1 MPRFHHVL
9 LPVSVLGL
17 AGCVGGFANPGGGG
31 SVDDFLDDIPA
42 DQLVCPADPDCAIGG
57 DCSLY
62 ECPDHWICETYDD
75 GTERCV
81 SPGPDY
87 PDRGSWDCHDQ
98 NGQTIC
104 EGGSYPDGGG
114 GDGWNCMQ
122 SGDLVTCTSDHPDY
136 PDGGG
141 GSGWSC
147 WYEGDLRVCSTVP
160 GDSGDGGG
168 WTCWE
173 DETGRHCRRDRPD
186 LPGDG
191 GDWTCFDY
199 EDETHCD
206 GGPGIPDGGGWE
218 CEDRGGEYYCTTT
231 PDYPDGGGGG
241 HWSCRFTREFRVCD
255 WHDDGGGD
263 GGIPR
268 TDCAPTDPTCGSTMC
283 TDEMRGGITLID
295 DLDGEDN
302 GEIYVL
308 GDGRRDESCAT
319 VRVDVTAYYALYDAA
334 LAESCTRQLD
344 EISYVT
350 IENTCNADG
359 NPVERN
365 VGDRFVIG
373 DVDNTPDCTTDAECG
388 AGSTCRGRSS
398 GNCCVPTAPA
408 FVGTFLLMAG
418 EDNRICLHHVCPEV
432 RAGSLSGADAFMS
445 AGCEGSINSVH
456 LRLDGSA
463 FTCPDPSLE
472 FPMGCGM

>member
-1 MPRFHHVL
+1 MPRNFRVIF
-9 LPVSVLGL
+9 SVCLG
-17 AGCVGGFANPGGGG
+17 ATGCVGGFANPGEG
-31 SVDDFLDDIPA
+31 DFLDDLPP
-42 DQLVCPADPDCAIGG
+42 DMLVCPADPDCSIGG

-62 ECPDHWICETYDD
+62 ECPDHWVCEERED
-75 GTERCV
+75 EHRRCV

-87 PDRGSWDCHDQ
+87 PDRGDWDCHDE
-98 NGQTIC
+98 GGTTVC
-104 EGGSYPDGGG
+104 EGGSFPDGGG
-114 GDGWNCMQ
+114 GGAWNCTQ
-122 SGDLVTCTSDHPDY
+122 AGDLVTCVSDDPSY

-160 GDSGDGGG
+160 GDGGDGGG
-168 WTCWE
+168 WTCWD
-173 DETGRHCRRDRPD
+173 DEAGRHCRTDRPD
-186 LPGDG
+186 LPGDD

-199 EDETHCD
+199 DGETHCD
-206 GGPGIPDGGGWE
+206 GGSSVPDGGGWE
-218 CEDRGGEYYCTTT
+218 CVERDGEYYCTTT

-241 HWSCRFTREFRVCD
+241 SWSCRFTREFRICD
-255 WHDDGGGD
+255 GGDDGGGD
-263 GGIPR
+263 GDIPR
-268 TDCAPTDPTCGSTMC
+268 TDCPPTDPTCGSVLC
-283 TDEMRGGITLID
+283 TEDRRGEVTLLD
-295 DLDGEDN
+295 DLDGEDD

-308 GDGRRDESCAT
+308 GDGRRDQSCAT
-319 VRVDVTAYYALYDAA
+319 VRVGLTGYYALWDEA

-344 EISYVT
+344 EISYLT
-350 IENTCNADG
+350 IANTCNADG

-373 DVDNTPDCTTDAECG
+373 DVDNTADCASDADCG
-388 AGSTCRGRSS
+388 AGSACRSRSA

-408 FVGTFLLMAG
+408 FVGTFLLVAG
-418 EDNRICLHHVCPEV
+418 EDNRVCLNHVCPEV
-432 RAGSLSGADAFMS
+432 RAGLMSGADPFMT

-456 LRLDGSA
+456 LRLAGSA